1 MTSADD
7 PRLTADLAY
16 CRALLR
22 RGSKSFF
29 AASLLLPR
37 EMRAAFAAV
46 YAFCRTADDA
56 VDTTQADAATLRM
69 LAARLDRV
77 YGAAD
82 GPLLAG
88 EYALRWAVH
97 RHDLPRAILDAL
109 LEGFAWEVE
118 GRQYESESALFAYSA
133 RVASCVGAAVTV
145 IMGRR
150 DEESLSR
157 ACDLGVAMQLTN
169 IARDVGEDARN
180 GRLYL
185 PRSWMRDEGLDPDAW
200 LADPVF
206 TPALGRVVRRLL
218 ASADVL
224 YARAD
229 GGVGR
234 LPERCQPGIR
244 AARLLYADISR
255 LIAANGY
262 DSVSRRAFTSPSR
275 KAWLMLRALSA
286 SAAAPARPQPRPP
299 LAETRFLVEA
309 AVYGGFSPLPDC
321 RKLPLPLASGAHT

>member
-1 MTSADD
+1 MRSADD
-7 PRLTADLAY
+7 PRLTADLAH

-29 AASLLLPR
+29 AASLLLPAG
-37 EMRAAFAAV
+37 MRDAFAAV

-56 VDTTQADAATLRM
+56 VDMTRADAATLRS
-69 LAARLDRV
+69 LSCRLDRI
-77 YGAAD
+77 YGAED

-88 EYALRWAVH
+88 DYALRWAVRQH
-97 RHDLPRAILDAL
+97 GLSRTFLDAL

-118 GRQYESESALFAYSA
+118 GRRYETESDLFAYSA

-150 DEESLSR
+150 DAETLSR

-169 IARDVGEDARN
+169 IARDVGEDAHN

-185 PRSWMRDEGLDPDAW
+185 PRSWMRDEGIDPDAW
-200 LADPVF
+200 LAAPVY

-218 ASADVL
+218 ATADVL
-224 YARAD
+224 YRRAD
-229 GGVGR
+229 RGIGR
-234 LPERCQPGIR
+234 LPERCQPAIR
-244 AARLLYADISR
+244 AARLLYADIGR
-255 LIAANGY
+255 VIEANGF
-262 DSVSRRAFTSPSR
+262 DSVSRRAWTSPSR
-275 KAWLMLRALSA
+275 KAWLVLRALA
-286 SAAAPARPQPRPP
+286 GCGAAQSHPRPP

-309 AVYGGFSPLPDC
+309 AAHSGFGHVPLVP
-321 RKLPLPLASGAHT
+321 ASV